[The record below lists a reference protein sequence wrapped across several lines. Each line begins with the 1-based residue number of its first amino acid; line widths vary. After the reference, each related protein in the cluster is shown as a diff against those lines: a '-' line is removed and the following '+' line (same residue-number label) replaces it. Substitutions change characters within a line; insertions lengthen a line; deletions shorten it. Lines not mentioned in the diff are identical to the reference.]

1 MYYRWVRCADTASFL
16 HDEGGRTSA
25 RLSGIHSFIHQIDS
39 LINPLRVKEMIST
52 EMMWKLP
59 LLLAFSLEVMW
70 GFPLF
75 SAISIENMR
84 FLTVGLGFGT
94 GELRAGTVLLRD
106 NEDIYVISIIY
117 IIMRMNDR

>member
-1 MYYRWVRCADTASFL
+1 
-16 HDEGGRTSA
+16 
-25 RLSGIHSFIHQIDS
+25 
-39 LINPLRVKEMIST
+39 MIST